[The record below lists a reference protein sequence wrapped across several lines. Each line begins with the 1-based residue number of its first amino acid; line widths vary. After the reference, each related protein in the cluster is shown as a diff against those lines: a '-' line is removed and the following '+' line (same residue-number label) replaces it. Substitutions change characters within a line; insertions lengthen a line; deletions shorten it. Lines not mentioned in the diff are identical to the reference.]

1 METLKFKLARIFQPL
16 LTVLAAINK
25 VTGFVTPVQFF
36 KGIFAPKFVSS
47 TAKAAAEYRRENY
60 VREIEH
66 GIRPLCGHHS
76 FESNH
81 CYAMT
86 RTVVRD
92 KLTGKV
98 VHTGEWHT

>member
-1 METLKFKLARIFQPL
+1 METLKFKLALIFQPL

-66 GIRPLCGHHS
+66 GIQPLWGYHDRGP
-76 FESNH
+76 